1 MANKISKV
9 KISNSDVLY
18 TLESENQSSVD
29 ELIETVRLLTNEVN
43 SLKERVTTL
52 ENYSDV
58 DPSTEDSS
66 TDFNSD

>member
-18 TLESENQSSVD
+18 TLESENQTSVE
-29 ELIETVRLLTNEVN
+29 ELIETVRVLTNEVN
-43 SLKERVTTL
+43 SLKERVSTL

-58 DPSTEDSS
+58 DPSADDSS

>member
-58 DPSTEDSS
+58 DHSTEDSS